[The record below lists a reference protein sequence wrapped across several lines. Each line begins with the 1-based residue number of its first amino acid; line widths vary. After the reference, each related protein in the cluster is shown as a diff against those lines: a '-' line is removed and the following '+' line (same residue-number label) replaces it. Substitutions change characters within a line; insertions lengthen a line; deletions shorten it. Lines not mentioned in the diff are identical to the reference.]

1 MLHIDIINYILYI
14 CNILIFKQ
22 TMEKQKIIG
31 RNIAFFRKSNNMTQ
45 ESLSEYL
52 GINRAELSYY
62 ETGERKT
69 PLDILNKLS
78 DLFQVELIDLLEMQ
92 EEDRKERTALS
103 FRADELS
110 KEGYKAI
117 GEFGKVVK
125 NYLKMKRIE
134 EKQ

>member
-1 MLHIDIINYILYI
+1 
-14 CNILIFKQ
+14 
-22 TMEKQKIIG
+22 MEKQKIIG
-31 RNIAFFRKSNNMTQ
+31 KNIAFFRKLNNMTQ

-78 DLFQVELIDLLEMQ
+78 DLFQVELIDLLEMY
-92 EEDRKERTALS
+92 EEDRKERAALS

-134 EKQ
+134 KRQ